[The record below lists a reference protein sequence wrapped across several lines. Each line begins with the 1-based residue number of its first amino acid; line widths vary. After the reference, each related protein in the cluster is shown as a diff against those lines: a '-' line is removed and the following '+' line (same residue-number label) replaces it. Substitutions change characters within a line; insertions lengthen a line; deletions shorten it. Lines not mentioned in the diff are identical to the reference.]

1 MKPQAHSWSPSLWW
15 SEGETDPEH
24 HFGRLAH
31 MSQLRRYSGRLSA
44 IIAIVAASIA
54 VPFLGGVA
62 SAHHSEITGSTDCTG
77 TVSFTATAWDTSPYE
92 WASDPSFRTN
102 TDVRVW
108 YTAGGG
114 QVEVARGAFNA
125 GNGFSFSG
133 TFAWPAGATS
143 ITLFVQE
150 QVLWESGGEIGD
162 PRSTKVRAP
171 SSCGSNPS
179 TSSSWQCANGNGE
192 ITVTF
197 SNNAG
202 PFGAPVTFV
211 VSSPVSD
218 SVTVNSG
225 QSVTRTYG
233 GFVDGTHTVVITAN
247 GKDLSVTQTVD
258 CDFPQP
264 GATYTYQCVNG
275 NGDVTFTLTNTG
287 AEAATITIAFNGS
300 TDVIEVAAGGSVN
313 KTYSG
318 LADGNYPALVT
329 SNGTVLDEVVVVD
342 CDQPNPSATLDKRCV
357 NGNGTLELSLANT
370 GTEGTD
376 FTIVV
381 AGMTEVVFVPAGG
394 STTKIYSGLPDGST
408 TLKVTAFGKTLIDT
422 SVIVQCDQ
430 PGAPDVTVTTGCANL
445 DGTATLL
452 LKNIGGELPLTFVVD
467 GVEYVV
473 PPTDGSSGVEVVLTG
488 YTDGTH
494 VISITVNGVE
504 GDFDQMITTQCD
516 LPSEVRFAPE
526 CVDGDGFVVVS
537 LVNNNDDRSVV
548 FTINGITYPAVDPS
562 TTAAYRIGAYGD
574 GPQAITYQIDGEPVP
589 AARFEF
595 TVDCDRSGEDS
606 ISLSV
611 ECVDGD
617 GNVTI
622 SLGNT
627 GGDLPIEFV
636 VNGVTYIVPVN
647 TVTNVTFTGISDG
660 PFNSTITVDGEP
672 QEVSIL
678 VECNQPTGT
687 AVCNEVNSDG
697 AVVTYGYTVTN
708 PDNEEITVTWAGG
721 TATLAPG
728 ASRTI
733 VSTDNPL
740 VLSIGERTV
749 LTVPA
754 GTTVCTVGV
763 EFTKEIEGNAPAGE
777 TFTIRVSRLEG
788 ASYVEELTF
797 DITAGETKTFDLPSS
812 LEPAGVS
819 YLVAET
825 VVGTSAFQ
833 TVEPSSFTL
842 NGHRGE
848 TVSVTITNAYAA
860 IQLDKT
866 VSATETEPAKDL
878 TYTLVATNTGALTLR
893 DVVISDRLPTHLS
906 FKSVSVAGDAALCTL
921 SQSPQPQLVTCV
933 MDDTLATG
941 AKTALITLVATVDT
955 NTPVKSTL
963 VNQAK
968 AVGFYEEGG
977 VLPPEGTGDLS
988 CLPAPSGGV
997 CDLSAEVSTLV
1008 KAPGVEPATTPPPTN
1023 PPPTTRPRSGVLP
1036 ATGNSGATGMLVV
1049 AGLSVIAG
1057 LALVSMRRRPS
1068 VGR

>member
-1 MKPQAHSWSPSLWW
+1 
-15 SEGETDPEH
+15 
-24 HFGRLAH
+24 

-44 IIAIVAASIA
+44 IIAIIAASIV

-62 SAHHSEITGSTDCTG
+62 SAHHSEIVAATDCTG
-77 TVSFTATAWDTSPYE
+77 TASFTATAWDTSPYE

-114 QVEVARGAFNA
+114 EVEVARGAFNPA
-125 GNGFSFSG
+125 NGFSFSG
-133 TFAWPAGATS
+133 TFDWPAGAAT
-143 ITLFVQE
+143 IRVFVQE
-150 QVLWESGGEIGD
+150 QVPWESGGEIGE
-162 PRSTKVRAP
+162 PRSTRVKAP
-171 SSCGSNPS
+171 TSCGSNPA

-197 SNNAG
+197 TNNAG
-202 PFGAPVTFV
+202 QFGAPVTFV

-225 QSVTRTYG
+225 ESVTRTYG

-247 GKDLSVTQTVD
+247 GQDLSVTETID
-258 CDFPQP
+258 CDFAEP
-264 GATYTYQCVNG
+264 GASYTYKCVNG

-287 AEAATITIAFNGS
+287 AEGATFTIAFNGS
-300 TDVIEVAAGGSVN
+300 SDVIDVAAGGSAT

-329 SNGTVLDEVVVVD
+329 SNGTVLEEVVVVD

-357 NGNGTLELSLANT
+357 NGNGTLELTLANT

-381 AGMTEVVFVPAGG
+381 AGMTETVFVPAGG
-394 STTKIYSGLPDGST
+394 STTKTYSGLPDGNT

-430 PGAPDVTVTTGCANL
+430 PGAPDVTVTTGCADL

-452 LKNIGGELPLTFVVD
+452 LKNIGGELPLTFVVN
-467 GVEYVV
+467 GVEYIV
-473 PPTDGSSGVEVVLTG
+473 PPTDGTSGVEVVLTG

-494 VISITVNGVE
+494 IISITVNGVE

-516 LPSEVRFAPE
+516 LPSEVKFAPE

-548 FTINGITYPAVDPS
+548 FTINGITYPSVSPS
-562 TTAAYRIGAYGD
+562 TTASYRIGAYTD
-574 GPQAITYQIDGEPVP
+574 GPQSLTYQIDGEPVP
-589 AARFEF
+589 AAVYEF
-595 TVDCDRSGEDS
+595 TVDCDRNGEQS
-606 ISLSV
+606 VSLAV
-611 ECVDGD
+611 ECVNGDGD
-617 GNVTI
+617 VTI

-636 VNGVTYIVPVN
+636 LNGVTYIVPVN
-647 TVTNVTFTGISDG
+647 TVTNVTFTGVSDG
-660 PFNSTITVDGEP
+660 TYSTTLTVDGEP

-678 VECNQPTGT
+678 VECNQPTGA
-687 AVCNEVNSDG
+687 AVCNSVDSQG
-697 AVVTYGYTVTN
+697 GVLTYGYTVTN
-708 PDNEEITVTWAGG
+708 PDNEEITVEWADG

-728 ASRTI
+728 ASRT
-733 VSTDNPL
+733 VTSTENPL
-740 VLSIGERTV
+740 VLTIDERTV
-749 LTVPA
+749 LTVAA
-754 GTTVCTVGV
+754 GATVCTVGV
-763 EFTKEIEGNAPAGE
+763 EFTKNIDGQAPAGE

-788 ASYVEELTF
+788 GEFVEELTF
-797 DITAGETKTFDLPSS
+797 DILAGQTKTFDLPSS
-812 LEPAGVS
+812 LDPAGVS
-819 YLVAET
+819 YTVSET
-825 VVGTSAFQ
+825 VTGTSAFQ

-878 TYTLVATNTGALTLR
+878 SYTLVATNTGALTLR
-893 DVVISDRLPTHLS
+893 DVVISDRLPAQLT

-921 SQSPQPQLVTCV
+921 SQNAKPQLVTCV

-941 AKTALITLVATVDT
+941 AKTAAITLVATVDA
-955 NTPVKSTL
+955 NTPVDSNL
-963 VNQAK
+963 LNQAK
-968 AVGFYEEGG
+968 AVGFYREGG
-977 VLPPEGTGDLS
+977 ELPPEGTGDLS

-997 CDLSAEVSTLV
+997 CDLSAKVGTLV
-1008 KAPGVEPATTPPPTN
+1008 KAPGSQPGSTTPTTA
-1023 PPPTTRPRSGVLP
+1023 PPTTRPRSGLLP

-1057 LALVSMRRRPS
+1057 LAMVSMRRRPS